1 MCSREAEERLRLNTC
16 GGSTVWT
23 SSVTLVL
30 GMCEAQTKSL
40 IWMSWRGFI
49 HGYGRGGRDAW
60 GGGGPALRR
69 RLSSL
74 CQTLSPPAPPQF
86 LSWRRP
92 APPAAVPRAPSA
104 QALSRAPSRPPCD
117 RTPRTPSGTSDS
129 TEAPPG
135 PIAAP
140 SSVSASRFV
149 FSSRMVLPAPWHPAE
164 QSGPLLARSVLGAL
178 SLLCLWLPSL
188 SLCTGHGPGSC
199 RPLLL
204 PATLLVPLSLELR
217 PFQTHLPPP
226 GTVCPAWRL
235 SLTPPRLQGS
245 IRRPFGS
252 LAQWTPRQ

>member
-1 MCSREAEERLRLNTC
+1 M
-16 GGSTVWT
+16 WT

-60 GGGGPALRR
+60 GRGGPALRR

-92 APPAAVPRAPSA
+92 APQPLSPGLPLPSLSPEPPAV
-104 QALSRAPSRPPCD
+104 LHVD

-188 SLCTGHGPGSC
+188 SLSC

-204 PATLLVPLSLELR
+204 PAPLLVPLSLELR
-217 PFQTHLPPP
+217 PLQTHLPPP

-235 SLTPPRLQGS
+235 SLTPPPPPPRLQGS

-252 LAQWTPRQ
+252 PAQWTPRQ